1 MSIEE
6 LDNKISIIQNELEQ
20 VEEITKDIVSK
31 ARELALSEIKMG
43 TLMEAFEA
51 QLKVLQEQKESQPEL
66 I

>member
-31 ARELALSEIKMG
+31 ARELALSEVKMG
-43 TLMEAFEA
+43 TLIEAFEA

>member
-6 LDNKISIIQNELEQ
+6 LDNKISIIQTELEQ

>member
-6 LDNKISIIQNELEQ
+6 LDNKIAIIQTELEQ

-43 TLMEAFEA
+43 TLIEAFEA

>member
-6 LDNKISIIQNELEQ
+6 LDNKISIIQKELEQ

-43 TLMEAFEA
+43 ALMEAFET

>member
-6 LDNKISIIQNELEQ
+6 LDNKISIIQTELEQ

-43 TLMEAFEA
+43 TLIEAFEA

>member
-43 TLMEAFEA
+43 TLIEAFEA

>member
-6 LDNKISIIQNELEQ
+6 LDNKISIIQKELEQ

-31 ARELALSEIKMG
+31 ARELALSEVKMG
-43 TLMEAFEA
+43 TLIEAFEA

>member
-6 LDNKISIIQNELEQ
+6 LDNKIAIIQTELEQ

-31 ARELALSEIKMG
+31 ARELELSEIKMG
-43 TLMEAFEA
+43 TLIEAFEA